1 MKKSANIIQTIVFCV
16 FIAALAILC
25 LVTPSKEFSEQENRY
40 LDQAPKFTF
49 EKLFSGEF
57 IEDFEG
63 YVTDQFVFRYEFAE
77 CTTCPAAR

>member
-49 EKLFSGEF
+49 EKLFSG
-57 IEDFEG
+57 
-63 YVTDQFVFRYEFAE
+63 
-77 CTTCPAAR
+77 